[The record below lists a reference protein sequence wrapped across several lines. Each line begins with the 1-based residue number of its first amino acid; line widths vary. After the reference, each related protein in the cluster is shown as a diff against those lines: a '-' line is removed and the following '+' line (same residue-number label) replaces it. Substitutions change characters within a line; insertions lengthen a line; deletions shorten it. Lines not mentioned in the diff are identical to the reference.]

1 MSIEPSVTPGP
12 PSAPLTK
19 PIEFSLPPELEAAE
33 PPEARGLRRDQVR
46 LMVSNHSNGL
56 IRHARFYDLPDF
68 LDEGDVVVV
77 NTSGTRSA
85 ALRAFREDGTELELH
100 LSTHLDEGLWTV
112 EPRSI
117 QTDGKSKHFDDAIP
131 GEGLSLPGGGSAVLH
146 EPYISDCDSNAGP
159 SQTLWVARVDLP
171 TEVDEYLK
179 RWGFPIRYNYV
190 KDKWPSS
197 YYQTVYA
204 TETGSAEMPS
214 AGRAFTS
221 ELLDRLASRGIKV
234 LPLILHT
241 GVSNVE
247 THEPPY
253 KEFYRVPV
261 ETASGVT
268 QARTEGRR
276 VVAVGTTV
284 VRALESVAD
293 IKGNVHAG
301 EGWTCLVVTP
311 QRGLRAVTALLT
323 GFHEPEA
330 THLAILE
337 ALAGR
342 AHIQSAY
349 TEALQKGYLWHE
361 FGDLHLIMA

>member
-1 MSIEPSVTPGP
+1 MSTFD
-12 PSAPLTK
+12 
-19 PIEFSLPPELEAAE
+19 FSLPPELEATE

-46 LMVSNHSNGL
+46 LMVSHYFSKSVQ
-56 IRHARFYDLPDF
+56 HARFHDLPEY
-68 LDEGDVVVV
+68 LSEGDVVVI
-77 NTSGTRSA
+77 NTSGTRNA
-85 ALRAFREDGTELELH
+85 ALRATRQDGTNLELH

-117 QTDGKSKHFDDAIP
+117 HADGKSSHFEGAIP
-131 GEGLSLPGGGSAVLH
+131 GERLSLPGGAWAALH
-146 EPYISDCDSNAGP
+146 EPYVSDCDPKAGP
-159 SQTLWVARVDLP
+159 SETLWVASVNLP
-171 TEVDEYLK
+171 TAVDDYLG

-190 KDKWPSS
+190 KEKWPLT

-204 TETGSAEMPS
+204 TEAGSAEMPS
-214 AGRAFTS
+214 AGRGFTPQ
-221 ELLDRLASRGIKV
+221 LLNQLAAKGVQV

-253 KEFYRVPV
+253 KEFYRVPP
-261 ETASGVT
+261 ETARAVN
-268 QARTEGRR
+268 QARTQGRR

-293 IKGNVHAG
+293 YNGNVHAG

-311 QRGLRAVTALLT
+311 ERGLRTVSALLT

-337 ALAGR
+337 ALAGLS
-342 AHIQSAY
+342 HIKNAY
-349 TEALQKGYLWHE
+349 AEALRHGYLWHE
-361 FGDLHLIMA
+361 FGDLHLILS